1 MQSLNTVSFVTEIL
15 RTLPGYL
22 SRISIFFSFNSV
34 LIIAMVLGKAVLLQG
49 RKDYNVR
56 KERSFLLSEG
66 HFITKHGSEDERV
79 FSYGRFT
86 PHTLLEN
93 LHLKGL

>member
-1 MQSLNTVSFVTEIL
+1 
-15 RTLPGYL
+15 
-22 SRISIFFSFNSV
+22 
-34 LIIAMVLGKAVLLQG
+34 MVLGKAVLLQG

-66 HFITKHGSEDERV
+66 HFNTKHGSEDKRI